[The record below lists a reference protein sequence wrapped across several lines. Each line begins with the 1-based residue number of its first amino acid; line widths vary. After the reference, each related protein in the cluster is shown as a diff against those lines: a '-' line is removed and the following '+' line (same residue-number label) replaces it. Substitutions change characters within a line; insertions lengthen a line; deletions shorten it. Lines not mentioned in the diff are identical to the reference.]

1 VKTRRLAISALL
13 ATAILLSVS
22 CASKKTAGEAKPKAR
37 EASGADRHQWF
48 REAKFGMFI
57 HWGLYAL
64 PAGEWNGKTDHGE
77 WIQYSA
83 NIPGPEYVRLAA
95 KFNPVKFNAAE
106 WVSAAKDAGMKYMV
120 VTAKHHE
127 GFAMYD
133 SKLTDYDIVDAT
145 PYKRDPMKELAAE
158 CARQGVKFC
167 FYYSVKDWHHP
178 EYPTLYTR
186 RTKEHP
192 DGFHG
197 FPKPDADF
205 MKYLDYMQGQLREL
219 MTNYG
224 PIGTLFF
231 DWHGDAFEDERE
243 RKRGQEIVDMIHAL
257 QPGILINNRLAG
269 IGADYGTPEQE
280 IPGGQ
285 EAKPF
290 EVCMTLNRHWGY
302 NKNDHD
308 WKDAR
313 TIVFNLCDIASKGGN
328 YLLNVGP
335 TAEGVFPDEA
345 VRILREVGRWL
356 KVNGEAVYGVNPGPS
371 MRWEEDIDMMTT
383 RPGRYYL
390 HVFKWPKDRK
400 LFYFDFR
407 HRLKKA
413 YLLADASRTALSVDA
428 YRRSLMIHL
437 PKDAPDPINSVVA
450 IEYE

>member
-1 VKTRRLAISALL
+1 VTVRRFALFVVF
-13 ATAILLSVS
+13 AGAAVFSVS
-22 CASKKTAGEAKPKAR
+22 CAGRKTGEEAQTKQR
-37 EASGADRHQWF
+37 EVPGRDRLQWF
-48 REAKFGMFI
+48 REARFGMFI
-57 HWGLYAL
+57 HWGLYAV
-64 PAGEWNGKTDHGE
+64 PAGEWNGKTDYGE
-77 WIQYSA
+77 WIQFSA
-83 NIPGPEYVRLAA
+83 NIPGPEYVKLAA
-95 KFNPVKFNAAE
+95 KFNPVKFNARE
-106 WVSAAKDAGMKYMV
+106 WVTAAKDAGMKYLV
-120 VTAKHHE
+120 ITAKHHE

-158 CARQGVKFC
+158 CARQGVRFC
-167 FYYSVKDWHHP
+167 FYYSVKDWRHP

-186 RTKEHP
+186 RTKDHP

-197 FPKPDADF
+197 FPKADADF

-231 DWHGDAFEDERE
+231 DWYGDAFEDERE
-243 RKRGQEIVDMIHAL
+243 RKRGQEIVDMIHKL
-257 QPGILINNRLAG
+257 QPDILINNRLAG

-280 IPGGQ
+280 IPGGR

-335 TAEGVFPDEA
+335 TAEGEFPAES

-356 KVNGEAVYGVNPGPS
+356 KVNGEAVYGANPGPS

-383 RPGRYYL
+383 RPGTYYL

-413 YLLADASRTALSVDA
+413 YLLADASRTALPVDT